1 MDDPNADPDKLAI
14 RCPGCGQ
21 RFKVGLELR
30 DRMVECGTC
39 EHRFRV
45 NDEVVVRTKK
55 FYPGERRGKTLDT
68 FSRIPKTM
76 GTSSANFQTVQ
87 YAAEPSHPAVEP
99 GSPLRLVFGF
109 VAVTVAL
116 LIALMLIFGG
126 SAGGVLHGTSQ
137 SKRLMLA
144 GFTALVT
151 GALLIAANPRAR
163 GAAVFGALLSAA
175 GLLGLPFIFTDGIT
189 TAPPVAIAGD
199 PGRPANIAPEEAPS
213 ADGDLERLKEEI
225 AYAPLERAIGAFKAG
240 AGNDGRGVAGIWL
253 RGLQEYHKFQVK
265 DYIVR
270 KTGADPGDSHLY
282 PRPESRSY
290 LMVVSGVT
298 DDLAELSRLCER
310 FGEVKQVIEPLRVIE
325 VTVDN
330 NSFLEG
336 PVNKLTDPGDPAFY
350 ELNRRELESI
360 DLERAR
366 RAVGRLAPAEPK
378 IYRKDIVKR
387 MQELLVEGDVPLQG
401 EVGKALLTWSE
412 PGDESEKA
420 VRTALEKISAKK
432 EDAPESLVK
441 FLVARKDLAVIP
453 LVDELWAK
461 DATQWEEL
469 YSGLGTPIEDKVL
482 ARYPNATVTL
492 KMSAARLLAKVG
504 TAKSL
509 PALESS
515 RAAANPELRVFID
528 RAIAAIKGR
537 G

>member
-21 RFKVGLELR
+21 RFMVGLELR

-68 FSRIPKTM
+68 FSRVPKTM

-87 YAAEPSHPAVEP
+87 YSAEPVHPAVET
-99 GSPLRLVFGF
+99 GSPLRLIFGF
-109 VAVTVAL
+109 IAVTVAL

-126 SAGGVLHGTSQ
+126 SAGGMLYGTSQ

-163 GAAVFGALLSAA
+163 GAAVLGAVLSAA
-175 GLLGLPFIFTDGIT
+175 ALLGLPFIFTDGVT
-189 TAPPVAIAGD
+189 TAPPVVIAGD
-199 PGRPANIAPEEAPS
+199 PENPGKVKVEEVPT

-225 AYAPLERAIGAFKAG
+225 AYAPLERAIGASK
-240 AGNDGRGVAGIWL
+240 GNTGNAGRGVAGIWL
-253 RGLQEYHKFQVK
+253 RGLQEYHKLGVK

-270 KTGADPGDSHLY
+270 KTGADPGESHMY

-310 FGEVKQVIEPLRVIE
+310 FGEVKRIIEPLRVIE
-325 VTVDN
+325 IVVDN

-336 PVNKLTDPGDPAFY
+336 PVEKLTDPGNPAFY
-350 ELNRRELESI
+350 ELNRRELDSI

-366 RAVGRLAPAEPK
+366 RAVVRLAPAEPK
-378 IYRKDIVKR
+378 LYRKDIVRR

-401 EVGKALLTWSE
+401 DVGKALITWSE
-412 PGDESEKA
+412 PGDGSEEA
-420 VRTALEKISAKK
+420 ARTALQKISAGQ
-432 EDAPESLVK
+432 EDVPESLVK
-441 FLVARKDLAVIP
+441 FLVARKDVAVIP
-453 LVDELWAK
+453 LVDEFWAR

-469 YSGLGTPIEDKVL
+469 YSGLGQPIEDKVL
-482 ARYPNATVTL
+482 ARYGNATVTL
-492 KMSAARLLAKVG
+492 KMSAARLLAKIG

-509 PALESS
+509 PMLEAS
-515 RAAANPELRVFID
+515 RGTANPELRVFID
-528 RAIAAIKGR
+528 RALAAIKAR